1 MNTKLIA
8 AISLALAMAAC
19 ASAPQPNV
27 ALENARSAVRAA
39 EADPN
44 VATYAALDMHTARTE
59 LDAAEAAWTS
69 HDESGIAQPA
79 YLATQTAHLA
89 QLRASAKANDAR
101 VAAGKAERDQ
111 IQLNARTKEVGSA
124 LSARDQARQKAA
136 DADAA
141 RDQAR
146 QQEADADAARDQ
158 ANQQAAAVQAEL
170 DALKAKPT
178 DRGLVLTLGDVLF
191 DTGKADLNPGASRN
205 LDQLVQFL
213 TDHQERRVEIDGYT
227 DNVGTDSYNLDLSQR
242 RADTVRSVLVN
253 RGIDSTRIATRGYG
267 KDFGVASN
275 VDSGGRQLNRRVE
288 IVIGGTDGAPVA
300 ARSRS

>member
-8 AISLALAMAAC
+8 AISFALAMAAC

-27 ALENARSAVRAA
+27 ALENARSAVRSA

-44 VATYAALDMHTARTE
+44 VATYAALDMHTARKE
-59 LDAAEAAWTS
+59 LDAAEAAAAA
-69 HDESGIAQPA
+69 HDEKGIDQPA
-79 YLATQTAHLA
+79 YLAAQTAHLA
-89 QLRASAKANDAR
+89 QLKASAKANDAR

-111 IQLNARTKEVGSA
+111 IQLSASTKEVA
-124 LSARDQARQKAA
+124 T
-136 DADAA
+136 ADAA
-141 RDQAR
+141 RDH
-146 QQEADADAARDQ
+146 
-158 ANQQAAAVQAEL
+158 ANQQAAAIQAEL

-205 LDQLVQFL
+205 LDQLVVFL
-213 TDHQERRVEIDGYT
+213 TDHPERRVEIDGYT
-227 DNVGTDSYNLDLSQR
+227 DNVGTDSFNLSLSER
-242 RADTVRSVLVN
+242 RADTVRNVLVN
-253 RGIDSTRIATRGYG
+253 RGIDSSRIVTRGYG

-288 IVIGGTDGAPVA
+288 IVIGGVDGAPVA
-300 ARSRS
+300 ARSHS

>member
-8 AISLALAMAAC
+8 AISFALAMAAC

-27 ALENARSAVRAA
+27 ALENARSAVRSA

-44 VATYAALDMHTARTE
+44 VATYAALDMHTARKE
-59 LDAAEAAWTS
+59 LDAAEAAAAAR
-69 HDESGIAQPA
+69 DEKGIDQPA
-79 YLATQTAHLA
+79 YLAAQTAHLA
-89 QLRASAKANDAR
+89 QLKASAKANDAR

-124 LSARDQARQKAA
+124 LSARDQAMRK
-136 DADAA
+136 
-141 RDQAR
+141 
-146 QQEADADAARDQ
+146 EADADAERDQ
-158 ANQQAAAVQAEL
+158 ATQQTAAVQAEL

-213 TDHQERRVEIDGYT
+213 TDHPERRVEIDGYT
-227 DNVGTDSYNLDLSQR
+227 DNVGTDSYNLNLSER
-242 RADTVRSVLVN
+242 RADTVKSVLVD
-253 RGIDSTRIATRGYG
+253 RGIDSSRIVVRGYG

-288 IVIGGTDGAPVA
+288 IVIGGVDGAPVA
-300 ARSRS
+300 ARSHS

>member
-19 ASAPQPNV
+19 ASAPQPNL
-27 ALENARSAVRAA
+27 ALENARSAVRSA

-44 VATYAALDMHTARTE
+44 VATYAALDMHTARNE
-59 LDAAEAAWTS
+59 LDAAEAAAAAR
-69 HDESGIAQPA
+69 DEKGIAQPA

-89 QLRASAKANDAR
+89 QLKASAKANDAR
-101 VAAGKAERDQ
+101 VAAGKADRDQ

-124 LSARDQARQKAA
+124 LSARDQAMQKAA
-136 DADAA
+136 N
-141 RDQAR
+141 
-146 QQEADADAARDQ
+146 ADAARDQ
-158 ANQQAAAVQAEL
+158 ANQQTAALQAEL

-213 TDHQERRVEIDGYT
+213 TDHPERRVEIDGYT
-227 DNVGTDSYNLDLSQR
+227 DNVGTDSFNLDLSQR
-242 RADTVRSVLVN
+242 RADTVRNVLVN
-253 RGIDSTRIATRGYG
+253 RGIDSSRIATRGYG

-288 IVIGGTDGAPVA
+288 IVIGGVDGAPVA
-300 ARSRS
+300 ARSHS

>member
-19 ASAPQPNV
+19 ASAPQPNL
-27 ALENARSAVRAA
+27 ALENARSAVRSA

-44 VATYAALDMHTARTE
+44 VATYAALDMHTARNE
-59 LDAAEAAWTS
+59 LDAAEAAAAAR
-69 HDESGIAQPA
+69 DEKGIAQPA

-89 QLRASAKANDAR
+89 QLKASAKANDAR
-101 VAAGKAERDQ
+101 VAAGKADRDQ
-111 IQLNARTKEVGSA
+111 IQLSARTKEVGSA
-124 LSARDQARQKAA
+124 LSARDQAMQKAA

-141 RDQAR
+141 RDQAT
-146 QQEADADAARDQ
+146 QQT
-158 ANQQAAAVQAEL
+158 AAVQAEL

-191 DTGKADLNPGASRN
+191 DTGKADLNPGAARN

-213 TDHQERRVEIDGYT
+213 TDHPERRVEIDGYT
-227 DNVGTDSYNLDLSQR
+227 DNVGTDSFNLDLSQR
-242 RADTVRSVLVN
+242 RADTVRNVLVN
-253 RGIDSTRIATRGYG
+253 RGIDSSRIVSRGYG

-275 VDSGGRQLNRRVE
+275 AESAGRQLNRRVE
-288 IVIGGTDGAPVA
+288 IVIGGEDGAAVV
-300 ARSRS
+300 ARSHS